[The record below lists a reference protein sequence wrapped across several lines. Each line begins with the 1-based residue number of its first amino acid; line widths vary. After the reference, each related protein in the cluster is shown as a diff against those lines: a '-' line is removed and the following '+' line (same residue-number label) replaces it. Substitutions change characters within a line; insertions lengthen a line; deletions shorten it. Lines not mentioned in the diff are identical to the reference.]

1 MTIVNDVV
9 TFQAS
14 DFADLSDFAVAAI
27 KQQAG
32 GSLTTALS
40 KLSKQVTSAVS
51 GAKAIFVQQTSSD
64 NADVALLLRKFA
76 AADAAT
82 LAAAADE
89 IAALSS
95 ALGPTPP

>member
-14 DFADLSDFAVAAI
+14 DFSALSDFAVAAI

-40 KLSKQVTSAVS
+40 KLSKQVTSAIS
-51 GAKAIFVQQTSSD
+51 GAKSIFVQETSAG
-64 NADVALLLRKFA
+64 NTDVALLLRKFA

-89 IAALSS
+89 IAALST